1 MFWCSGEVNSRVLFF
16 QMSLFKGMS
25 SVFLSLSGRFEGF
38 GFAALLLPLFYRT
51 LYSLCDGL
59 RLIRIQQN

>member
-1 MFWCSGEVNSRVLFF
+1 
-16 QMSLFKGMS
+16 MSLLKGMS
-25 SVFLSLSGRFEGF
+25 SVFLDLSGRFEGF